1 MLRHARARGLALDWT
16 FYCALGRAGRLDHD
30 ARSLGARVVHSPVEI
45 GDTAAFIRALRAELR
60 RGSYDI
66 LHCHHD
72 LVSSVYLVAAAGLR
86 IRRRLV
92 HAHNPDECVPTPSRV
107 KQSLLRPVMRQTCL
121 TMADRIVGNS
131 NHTLDTFLAGRPRRP
146 GRDVVHYY
154 GVDHIPFARDVRSRE
169 QIRRDLDV
177 PVNARLLL
185 FAGRVV
191 PEKNPVFAVD
201 VLAEIRRRD
210 AAAVGIFVGS
220 GSLDHAIQRRAR
232 ELGLDAAF
240 RHLGWRRD
248 VPELMAASDWF
259 ILPHPEV
266 PMEGFG
272 LAVVEAQLAGL
283 RLLLSNGITDDPLLP
298 TARSVRLSLAAGPAA
313 WADAAMALLDGPVP
327 SADAAIRSLQ
337 ASPMD
342 MDRALDY
349 LVALHTSTGHE

>member
-1 MLRHARARGLALDWT
+1 
-16 FYCALGRAGRLDHD
+16 
-30 ARSLGARVVHSPVEI
+30 
-45 GDTAAFIRALRAELR
+45 
-60 RGSYDI
+60 
-66 LHCHHD
+66 
-72 LVSSVYLVAAAGLR
+72 
-86 IRRRLV
+86 
-92 HAHNPDECVPTPSRV
+92 
-107 KQSLLRPVMRQTCL
+107 MRQTCL

-298 TARSVRLSLAAGPAA
+298 TARSAYHSRRGRPLGPMPR
-313 WADAAMALLDGPVP
+313 WRCLMVLCHQRMRP
-327 SADAAIRSLQ
+327 SARCRRPRWTWIARS
-337 ASPMD
+337 
-342 MDRALDY
+342 
-349 LVALHTSTGHE
+349 TT